1 MAKSNG
7 GAHVIEVANRVATNN
22 TTNGIT
28 WVADN
33 LANHQSIS
41 NNDAHAISNISGLQ
55 VALDSKA
62 EVSHVHAIENVTG
75 LQAILEG
82 KQNTI
87 VGYTGI
93 LTIVTA
99 VNFASST
106 VTTAS
111 VNIENGTIVSIT

>member
-22 TTNGIT
+22 TTSGIT
-28 WVADN
+28 WVVETLN
-33 LANHQSIS
+33 NHQSIG

-55 VALDSKA
+55 GALNSKA
-62 EVSHVHAIENVTG
+62 EVSHVHTIENVTG
-75 LQAILEG
+75 LQAILDS

-99 VNFASST
+99 VNFAGST

-111 VNIENGTIVSIT
+111 VNIENGIIVSIT

>member
-55 VALDSKA
+55 GALNSKA
-62 EVSHVHAIENVTG
+62 EVSHVHTIENVTG
-75 LQAILEG
+75 LQTALDG
-82 KQNTI
+82 KQNAI
-87 VGYTGI
+87 SGYTGS
-93 LTIVTA
+93 LSVVTA
-99 VNFASST
+99 VNFAGEA
-106 VTTAS
+106 VTTKTITVS
-111 VNIENGTIVSIT
+111 NGIIVSVV

>member
-28 WVADN
+28 LVADN
-33 LANHQSIS
+33 LANHQSIN

-55 VALDSKA
+55 GALNSKA
-62 EVSHVHAIENVTG
+62 EVSHVHTIENVTG
-75 LQAILEG
+75 LQAILDS

-99 VNFASST
+99 VNFAGST

-111 VNIENGTIVSIT
+111 VNIENGTITSIV